1 MQAQIHP
8 TTFLPSFSLR
18 CSDEHGVVSGR
29 ERCSWCRCPGA
40 VSHFGLQQLTGED
53 SLRNST
59 EILANMAV
67 SKHGLE
73 KGCGEK
79 VVKSEF
85 NRPNVDKDWGMF
97 TLFCPSE
104 LS

>member
-1 MQAQIHP
+1 
-8 TTFLPSFSLR
+8 
-18 CSDEHGVVSGR
+18 
-29 ERCSWCRCPGA
+29 
-40 VSHFGLQQLTGED
+40 
-53 SLRNST
+53 
-59 EILANMAV
+59 MAV